1 MTKNY
6 SIQMW
11 KRYLSSLLHS
21 PEKRII
27 ENPAVSFRKKVIQG
41 DYDKMPDNKFQILL
55 DDYSEESERYFDKN
69 EKASGLITFIRA
81 FQNMNLTQDDIN
93 KLSEILAE
101 AGCRSQQMDNE
112 LPFI

>member
-1 MTKNY
+1 MTKKY
-6 SIQMW
+6 CIEMW
-11 KRYLSSLLHS
+11 NRYLSSLLYP

-27 ENPAVSFRKKVIQG
+27 ENPAVKFREKIERG
-41 DYDKMPDNKFQILL
+41 YYDKMPDNKFQILL
-55 DDYSEESERYFDKN
+55 DDYSEESGRYFDKN